1 MNFKEWLLSEEI
13 FPNKTATV
21 FHRTCTACD
30 EDDSVK
36 AVSSIL
42 TSDFKAGAGAG
53 CMYGC
58 GLYTTFAIG
67 SQFTNFMKTYG
78 KAVIK
83 FKVTDLDKYLI
94 FQLSVAKQIHG
105 KDYKISD
112 QLKKLGLL
120 NKLDPSNLK
129 ENLKKYDELQEK
141 EKLSSDLAV
150 KFHEENTWIENSI
163 KGIIYYGRHD
173 GYCLL
178 KYPTVKDGTINM
190 LGYAVAEHD
199 DMEKMEELKSNIG
212 WIKSVGVLGTSIKN
226 VYNYPIKN
234 KEKFAF
240 GDEEKRKIENLKH
253 MFLTSKNLEKTA
265 KNFESELNKLS
276 QDNVRDLLKNATDKE
291 KMAEAIIKY
300 KTGLTDD
307 TVSYF
312 FDSVTDKDKI
322 AELIVKY
329 KKELNDNNVSGL
341 LNKSTNKDKIAELIV
356 NKKPELTDENVS
368 ILLKNATD
376 KEKIAEVIIEK
387 KPELA
392 DDTVSILLKNAS
404 DKDKMAKTII
414 NKKPELSDKNIRD
427 LLDTASEKDAI
438 ADLIIEKQPEL
449 SDYNVRDLLIFA
461 KDKEK
466 FIQIIAN
473 KKSELSD
480 NNVYW
485 FLEKAIN
492 KDAMADL
499 IIEKQPYLSSDSV
512 ARLLQYAINKDKF
525 AEIIANKKPELS
537 YDDIWNFFYHS
548 TNKEKTAELI
558 QKQTDNISK
567 LSNKNVEIL
576 LRDSK
581 DKPKLAQILNK
592 YYKNKT
598 SEIQEILDKYLEPQ
612 AIAAK

>member
-21 FHRTCTACD
+21 FHRTCAGC
-30 EDDSVK
+30 EEEQSVK
-36 AVSSIL
+36 SVSSIL
-42 TSDFKAGAGAG
+42 TSDFRAGAGVG

-58 GLYTTFAIG
+58 GLYTTFAIE
-67 SQFTNFMKTYG
+67 SQFAKHMGGYG

-120 NKLDPSNLK
+120 NKLDQSNLK
-129 ENLKKYDELQEK
+129 ENLKEYDERQEK
-141 EKLSSDLAV
+141 EKFSGSLAEYFYQ
-150 KFHEENTWIENSI
+150 KNRWIENSI

-178 KYPTVKDGTINM
+178 KYPTVKDGTITM
-190 LGYAVAEHD
+190 SGYAVAEID
-199 DMEKMEELKSNIG
+199 DMKKMEELKNNDG
-212 WIKSVGVLGTSIKN
+212 WIKSVGILGTPIKN
-226 VYNYPIKN
+226 VYKYPIKN
-234 KEKFAF
+234 KEKLAIV
-240 GDEEKRKIENLKH
+240 DKEKREIENIKYI
-253 MFLTSKNLEKTA
+253 FLTSKNLEKTA
-265 KNFESELNKLS
+265 QKFVSNLNKFTNKNFAELLQDAIDKNKMAEVIAKYKKEISDGNVSE
-276 QDNVRDLLKNATDKE
+276 LLKNAEDKD
-291 KMAEAIIKY
+291 KIAELIVKN
-300 KTGLTDD
+300 KPELSDEN
-307 TVSYF
+307 VSELLQ
-312 FDSVTDKDKI
+312 DATKKDKI

-329 KKELNDNNVSGL
+329 KTELSYG
-341 LNKSTNKDKIAELIV
+341 
-356 NKKPELTDENVS
+356 NVS
-368 ILLKNATD
+368 ILLKSTTD
-376 KEKIAEVIIEK
+376 KEKIAELIIEK

-392 DDTVSILLKNAS
+392 DDTVPILLDNAS
-404 DKDKMAKTII
+404 DKDAMAKTII
-414 NKKPELSDKNIRD
+414 NKKPELSDKNILN
-427 LLDTASEKDAI
+427 LL
-438 ADLIIEKQPEL
+438 
-449 SDYNVRDLLIFA
+449 YN
-461 KDKEK
+461 
-466 FIQIIAN
+466 
-473 KKSELSD
+473 
-480 NNVYW
+480 
-485 FLEKAIN
+485 AIN
-492 KDAMADL
+492 KDAIADL

-512 ARLLQYAINKDKF
+512 ARLLQYAIKKDKF

-537 YDDIWNFFYHS
+537 FDDIWNFFYHS

-592 YYKNKT
+592 YHKNKT